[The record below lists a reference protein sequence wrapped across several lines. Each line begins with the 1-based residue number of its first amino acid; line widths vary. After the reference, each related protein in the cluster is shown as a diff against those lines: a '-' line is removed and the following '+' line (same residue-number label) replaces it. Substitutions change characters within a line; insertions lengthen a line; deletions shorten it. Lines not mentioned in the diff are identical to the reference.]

1 MKNIPKVFIILVS
14 GLSAFKLVSALLNH
28 DISFVFKKILEKY
41 DKLLEPINFFFGPLF
56 ERISNILNFEL
67 PEYWTHVFIIWILI
81 GSITLRAAK
90 FIDKKEGT
98 VDTASIFE
106 KFLGEAFMVFLGA
119 ISLISMSFFWIRH
132 EIFFSTTKAEEN
144 YSPFSVLFKETVM
157 TLLAMTV
164 YFVIDAFV

>member
-1 MKNIPKVFIILVS
+1 
-14 GLSAFKLVSALLNH
+14 
-28 DISFVFKKILEKY
+28 
-41 DKLLEPINFFFGPLF
+41 
-56 ERISNILNFEL
+56 
-67 PEYWTHVFIIWILI
+67 LI
-81 GSITLRAAK
+81 GGLLGGIVIYLAASLQQLGIVYTTAGSAGFITSLYVIFVPVLGL
-90 FIDKKEGT
+90 FIKHKINLSTWIG
-98 VDTASIFE
+98 VIMALAGLY
-106 KFLGEAFMVFLGA
+106 FLSVTKQLTLEQGDGLVFLGA